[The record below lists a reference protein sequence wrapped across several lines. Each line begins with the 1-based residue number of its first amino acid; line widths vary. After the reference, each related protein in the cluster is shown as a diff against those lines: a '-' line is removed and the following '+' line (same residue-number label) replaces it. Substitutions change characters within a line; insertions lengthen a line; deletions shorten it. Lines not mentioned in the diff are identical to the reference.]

1 MNPSRWN
8 EDQIRQAHELYQQLT
23 GQRLALHLERQ
34 RQWALLLAQG
44 YELDDLRRVIIYLQK
59 QIRAAHRNV
68 GALKLSNLL
77 QLDRFEEDFAISRVR
92 LHRPTPP
99 QPQGPSSPPKPAP
112 TPDQIEINR
121 RRALEILQQFRN
133 SIR

>member
-1 MNPSRWN
+1 M
-8 EDQIRQAHELYQQLT
+8 T

-44 YELDDLRRVIIYLQK
+44 YELDDLRRVIGYLQK

-68 GALKLSNLL
+68 GSLKLSNLL
-77 QLDRFEEDFAISRVR
+77 QLDRFEEDLAISRVR

-112 TPDQIEINR
+112 TPDQIQFNR
-121 RRALEILQQFRN
+121 QRALEILQQFRN
-133 SIR
+133 SMG